1 MYRFTVSTIAIVDGR
16 RRLDTIPLSSDCY
29 GQRQQVRR
37 VLCAKD
43 PANEALFVLIEA
55 GPGLR
60 LPIETFTSLTFDETS
75 KLANG
80 IEVDL
85 EVLLSLQTAH
95 SAITKLIRDT
105 ETNPDTFVELAS
117 I

>member
-29 GQRQQVRR
+29 GQRLQVRR
-37 VLCAKD
+37 VLSAKHSG
-43 PANEALFVLIEA
+43 NEALIDLVEA
-55 GPGLR
+55 GPGVE
-60 LPIETFTSLTFDETS
+60 LPIETFTSLAFDETN

-105 ETNPDTFVELAS
+105 GTNPDTFVELAS